1 MSKQVTEN
9 KDVEKLQEENP
20 DVNIEVVEI
29 QLYDFMNDPYFQE
42 LEFAHEYLD
51 YFLAVKQDTLIK
63 IDGLNYSIM
72 NAELELENFKSD
84 IILDTDFKGLYGKYN
99 ERVEKAHIQKECGEL
114 ISQIKVFKNEK
125 SKLSNQLSV
134 INDMI
139 KSNQLLISEPT
150 CNCNH
155 NHGEGED
162 GSSI

>member
-1 MSKQVTEN
+1 MSEQVIEN

-42 LEFAHEYLD
+42 LEFAQEYLD

-72 NAELELENFKSD
+72 NAELELENFKSK
-84 IILDTDFKGLYGKYN
+84 IILDTDFKELYGKSN

-162 GSSI
+162 GGNI